1 MDKIQSEGNDYVY
14 SDCYLRPEKPVNYM
28 KRKAGG
34 LEINH
39 VRSKSMALFIRNLM
53 EETENNIYLDTVV
66 RKYCNDEDVIPVP
79 IKPNYLD
86 NRLITIIKLVLGRV
100 DQFST
105 KNFYN
110 TLLNNEFHI
119 TEDYK
124 LRIELLYQDSCLQNI
139 LQFTNGKVLSLPVR
153 SNMWKIIHRIKFTEI
168 EEARVKLS
176 NPSCKICGKEDIDRV
191 HIYFECEKVHEIGEK
206 FLQVLRVYD
215 PQYTFT
221 EILEFKGKEEHPQLY
236 WFIALTLYYVD
247 TNRRRGNFDQYRAFM
262 WSELEIL
269 KLSKYAD
276 QEMLIAINIMLE
288 LLGD

>member
-1 MDKIQSEGNDYVY
+1 M
-14 SDCYLRPEKPVNYM
+14 
-28 KRKAGG
+28 
-34 LEINH
+34 
-39 VRSKSMALFIRNLM
+39 
-53 EETENNIYLDTVV
+53 
-66 RKYCNDEDVIPVP
+66 
-79 IKPNYLD
+79 
-86 NRLITIIKLVLGRV
+86 
-100 DQFST
+100 
-105 KNFYN
+105 
-110 TLLNNEFHI
+110 
-119 TEDYK
+119 
-124 LRIELLYQDSCLQNI
+124 
-139 LQFTNGKVLSLPVR
+139 
-153 SNMWKIIHRIKFTEI
+153 EI

-176 NPSCKICGKEDIDRV
+176 NPSCKICGEEDIDRV
-191 HIYFECEKVHEIGEK
+191 HIYFECEKVREIGEK